1 MLYVPPKPKP
11 GLPEEFRGIFA
22 SHYPQIPPQCWQLM
36 SCQCSSTSTVFLER
50 CAFSPPCPCHVLM
63 QKFVTITESQDA
75 PVWFDLMR
83 GWEDSA
89 TLLAE
94 GIHALRV
101 LCTALGHCW
110 GPGPAWGCKL
120 LTFPR
125 NPVLDLCWKPHVG
138 TPWNQNLETESCQI
152 SRNLYCLSHFL
163 PNYQRKSQPCF
174 CCSCSVW
181 SGTSHS
187 NGVSDCQFLVPGSL
201 LLAVVWERE
210 SSSGKCHCSGF
221 VSKVEQNV

>member
-1 MLYVPPKPKP
+1 MLCVPPKPKP

-22 SHYPQIPPQCWQLM
+22 SHYPHIPPQCWQLM
-36 SCQCSSTSTVFLER
+36 SCQCSSTSMVLLER
-50 CAFSPPCPCHVLM
+50 CAFPPRCPSHVVM

-110 GPGPAWGCKL
+110 GPGPTWGCKL

-152 SRNLYCLSHFL
+152 SRKLYCLSHFL
-163 PNYQRKSQPCF
+163 PNYQGKKSALF
-174 CCSCSVW
+174 LLFLLTVEWYYSFKW
-181 SGTSHS
+181 SLWLPIFGTRFVTIGS
-187 NGVSDCQFLVPGSL
+187 GVGKG
-201 LLAVVWERE
+201 
-210 SSSGKCHCSGF
+210 SSGKCHCSGF